1 MAGETKKRVN
11 KRDRILQT
19 ASEVFARYGYDKTT
33 LDDIGKK
40 CGLNK
45 ASLYYYFSNKE
56 DIYVQVIMAET
67 TIFINELQ
75 AQTATLKTTAEK
87 IRHYLIERVKR
98 YEAVLNLTQL
108 SFEALQK
115 VEPLFKELY
124 VTVRA
129 KEVDFLE
136 EILQSGINAQE
147 IIDDYTARE
156 LAESCF
162 LISDAIKHDR
172 QTQSSLY
179 QVDSGKHDYAHVEE
193 RLGNI
198 IRWIF
203 KGLAYQV

>member
-1 MAGETKKRVN
+1 MAEETKKRVN
-11 KRDRILQT
+11 KRDRILQA

-67 TIFINELQ
+67 SVFINELQ
-75 AQTATLKTTAEK
+75 EQTATLKTTAEK
-87 IRHYLIERVKR
+87 IQHYLIERVKR

-136 EILQSGINAQE
+136 GILQSGINAQE
-147 IIDDYTARE
+147 IVDEYTARE

-179 QVDSGKHDYAHVEE
+179 QVDSGQHDYAHIEE

-198 IRWIF
+198 IGWIF
-203 KGLAYQV
+203 KGLAY

>member
-1 MAGETKKRVN
+1 MAEETKKRVN

-67 TIFINELQ
+67 TVFINELQ
-75 AQTATLKTTAEK
+75 AQTAKLINTADK

-98 YEAVLNLTQL
+98 YEKVLNMTQL

-115 VEPLFKELY
+115 VEPLFQELY
-124 VTVRA
+124 VTVRE

-136 EILQSGINAQE
+136 SLLQSGIEKGE
-147 IIDDYTARE
+147 IVDEHTARE
-156 LAESCF
+156 LAESFF

-172 QTQSSLY
+172 QTQSNLY
-179 QVDSGKHDYAHVEE
+179 QVDARKHDYAHIEN
-193 RLGNI
+193 RLSNI
-198 IRWIF
+198 IQWIF
-203 KGLAYQV
+203 KGLART

>member
-1 MAGETKKRVN
+1 MAEETKKRVN

-33 LDDIGKK
+33 LEDIGKK

-67 TIFINELQ
+67 TVFINDLQ
-75 AQTATLKTTAEK
+75 IQTATLPSTAEK

-98 YEAVLNLTQL
+98 YESVLNMTQL

-115 VEPLFKELY
+115 VEPLFQELY
-124 VTVRA
+124 VSVRK

-136 EILQSGINAQE
+136 SLLQAGIEKGEIVDE
-147 IIDDYTARE
+147 HTARE
-156 LAESCF
+156 LAESFF

-172 QTQSSLY
+172 QTQSNLY
-179 QVDSGKHDYAHVEE
+179 QVDAKKHDYAQIEN
-193 RLGNI
+193 RLSNI
-198 IRWIF
+198 IQWIF
-203 KGLAYQV
+203 KGLARN

>member
-1 MAGETKKRVN
+1 MAEETKKRVN
-11 KRDRILQT
+11 KRDQILQT

-67 TIFINELQ
+67 TVFINELQ
-75 AQTATLKTTAEK
+75 AQTANLVSTADK

-98 YEAVLNLTQL
+98 YEKVLNMTQL

-115 VEPLFKELY
+115 VEPLFQELY
-124 VTVRA
+124 VTVRE

-136 EILQSGINAQE
+136 SLLQTGMEKGEIVDE
-147 IIDDYTARE
+147 HTARE
-156 LAESCF
+156 LAESFF

-172 QTQSSLY
+172 QTQSNLY
-179 QVDSGKHDYAHVEE
+179 QVDAKKHDYAQIEN
-193 RLGNI
+193 RLSNI
-198 IRWIF
+198 IQWIF
-203 KGLAYQV
+203 KGLASN

>member
-1 MAGETKKRVN
+1 MAEETKKRVN

-67 TIFINELQ
+67 TVFINELQ
-75 AQTATLKTTAEK
+75 AQTANLVSTADK

-98 YEAVLNLTQL
+98 YEKVLNMTQL

-115 VEPLFKELY
+115 VEPLFQELY
-124 VTVRA
+124 VTVR
-129 KEVDFLE
+129 ERETDFLE
-136 EILQSGINAQE
+136 SLLQTGIENGEIVDE
-147 IIDDYTARE
+147 HTARE
-156 LAESCF
+156 LAESFF

-172 QTQSSLY
+172 QTQANLY
-179 QVDSGKHDYAHVEE
+179 QVEARKHDYAQIET
-193 RLGNI
+193 RLSNI
-198 IRWIF
+198 IQWIF
-203 KGLAYQV
+203 KGLANN

>member
-1 MAGETKKRVN
+1 MAEETKKRVN

-19 ASEVFARYGYDKTT
+19 ANEIFARYGYDKTT

-67 TIFINELQ
+67 TVFINELQ
-75 AQTATLKTTAEK
+75 AQTANLISTADK

-98 YEAVLNLTQL
+98 YEKVLNMTQL

-115 VEPLFKELY
+115 VEPLFQELY
-124 VTVRA
+124 VTVRE

-136 EILQSGINAQE
+136 SLLQTGMEKREIVDEHA
-147 IIDDYTARE
+147 ARE
-156 LAESCF
+156 LAESFF

-172 QTQSSLY
+172 QTQSNLY
-179 QVDSGKHDYAHVEE
+179 QVDAKKHDYAQIEN
-193 RLGNI
+193 RLSNI
-198 IRWIF
+198 IQWIF
-203 KGLAYQV
+203 KGLASN

>member
-1 MAGETKKRVN
+1 MAEETKKRVN

-19 ASEVFARYGYDKTT
+19 ASEVFARFGYDKTT
-33 LDDIGKK
+33 LEDIGKK

-67 TIFINELQ
+67 TVFINELQ
-75 AQTATLKTTAEK
+75 AQTASLATTAHK

-115 VEPLFKELY
+115 VEPLFQELY
-124 VTVRA
+124 VTVRK

-136 EILQSGINAQE
+136 SLLQAGIDAKEIV
-147 IIDDYTARE
+147 DKYTARE
-156 LAESCF
+156 LAESFF

-172 QTQSSLY
+172 HTQSNLY
-179 QVDSGKHDYAHVEE
+179 QAEAGRHDYAHIEE

-198 IRWIF
+198 IQWIF
-203 KGLAYQV
+203 KGLAR

>member
-1 MAGETKKRVN
+1 MAEETKKRVN

-67 TIFINELQ
+67 TVFINDLQ
-75 AQTATLKTTAEK
+75 AQTANLISTADK

-98 YEAVLNLTQL
+98 YEKVLNMTQL

-115 VEPLFKELY
+115 VEPLFQELY
-124 VTVRA
+124 VTVRE

-136 EILQSGINAQE
+136 SLLQIGMEKGEIVDE
-147 IIDDYTARE
+147 YTARE
-156 LAESCF
+156 LAESFF

-172 QTQSSLY
+172 QTQSNLY
-179 QVDSGKHDYAHVEE
+179 QVDAMRHDYAQIEN
-193 RLGNI
+193 RLSNI
-198 IRWIF
+198 IQWIF
-203 KGLAYQV
+203 KGLASN

>member
-1 MAGETKKRVN
+1 MAEETKKRVN

-56 DIYVQVIMAET
+56 DIYVQVIMTET
-67 TIFINELQ
+67 TVFINDLQ
-75 AQTATLKTTAEK
+75 AQTASIISTADK

-115 VEPLFKELY
+115 VEPLFQELY
-124 VTVRA
+124 VTVRE

-136 EILQSGINAQE
+136 SLLQAGIEAGEIV
-147 IIDDYTARE
+147 DTHTARE
-156 LAESCF
+156 LAESFF
-162 LISDAIKHDR
+162 LVSDAIKHDR
-172 QTQSSLY
+172 QTQSNLY
-179 QVDSGKHDYAHVEE
+179 RAEAQQHDYAKIEQ
-193 RLGNI
+193 RLSNI
-198 IRWIF
+198 IQWIF
-203 KGLAYQV
+203 KGLAKD

>member
-1 MAGETKKRVN
+1 MAEETKKRVN

-56 DIYVQVIMAET
+56 DIYVQVIMTET
-67 TIFINELQ
+67 TVFINDLQ
-75 AQTATLKTTAEK
+75 AQTASLISTADK

-115 VEPLFKELY
+115 VEPLFQELY
-124 VTVRA
+124 VTVRE

-136 EILQSGINAQE
+136 SLLQAGIETEEIV
-147 IIDDYTARE
+147 DTHPARE
-156 LAESCF
+156 LAESFF
-162 LISDAIKHDR
+162 LVSDAIKHDR
-172 QTQSSLY
+172 QTQSNLY
-179 QVDSGKHDYAHVEE
+179 RAEAQQHDYAKIEQ
-193 RLGNI
+193 RLSNI
-198 IRWIF
+198 IQWIF
-203 KGLAYQV
+203 KGLAKD

>member
-1 MAGETKKRVN
+1 MAEETKKRVN

-67 TIFINELQ
+67 TVFINELQ
-75 AQTATLKTTAEK
+75 AQTAKLINTADK

-98 YEAVLNLTQL
+98 YEKVLNMTQL

-115 VEPLFKELY
+115 VEPLFQELY
-124 VTVRA
+124 VTVRE

-136 EILQSGINAQE
+136 SLLQAGIEKGEIVDE
-147 IIDDYTARE
+147 HTARE
-156 LAESCF
+156 LAESFF

-172 QTQSSLY
+172 QTQSNLAWYFPYRRNS
-179 QVDSGKHDYAHVEE
+179 VCDC
-193 RLGNI
+193 LGSKSV
-198 IRWIF
+198 F
-203 KGLAYQV
+203 H

>member
-1 MAGETKKRVN
+1 MAEETKKRVN

-67 TIFINELQ
+67 TVFINELQ
-75 AQTATLKTTAEK
+75 AQTASLMSTADK

-98 YEAVLNLTQL
+98 YEKVLNMTQL

-115 VEPLFKELY
+115 VEPLFQELY
-124 VTVRA
+124 VTVRE

-136 EILQSGINAQE
+136 SLLQTGMEKGEIVDE
-147 IIDDYTARE
+147 HTARE
-156 LAESCF
+156 LAESFF

-172 QTQSSLY
+172 QTQSNLY
-179 QVDSGKHDYAHVEE
+179 QVDANKKKYSTTYA
-193 RLGNI
+193 
-198 IRWIF
+198 
-203 KGLAYQV
+203 